1 MPAAPIARAGRSQ
14 ASPAIG
20 DQRLR
25 GWQKLESRADM
36 NDMQQE
42 FEKYDFF
49 RSDRF
54 VSDPYSY
61 FDYLRARSPVLREPH
76 QGIVMV
82 TGYDEALEI
91 YNDPDRFSSCMSTTG
106 PFAGCPIPLKGHENE
121 DISELIAAHRDKTP
135 FSDQLPTL
143 DPPEHTKHRALLMAL
158 ITPKRLKEN
167 EEFMWKLADQQ
178 IDSFIAQGECEFMGA
193 YAQPFAVLVV
203 SDLLGV
209 PADDRIQFRKRLIR
223 QEQEHGAGV
232 GGVDGEVQH
241 SPLEWLYQTFSSYIE
256 DRRNNPRAD
265 ILTGLAKATFPD
277 KSVPEPLDV
286 ARIAANLFAAG
297 QETTVR
303 LLSYAFQVVG
313 ERPDLQKR
321 LREDRSLI
329 PNFVEECLRIEGPVK
344 GDFRLA
350 KRPTQVGG
358 VDIPAGTFLYI
369 SNSAANRD
377 ARKFENPAEFQME
390 RENARLNVAFG
401 RGRHACP
408 GAPLARA
415 EAVVSLNRMLD
426 RTRDIRISEK
436 VHGPRDARRYSY
448 LPTFI
453 LRGLTHLGLEFAP
466 ASGSS
471 K

>member
-1 MPAAPIARAGRSQ
+1 VDDKR
-14 ASPAIG
+14 
-20 DQRLR
+20 
-25 GWQKLESRADM
+25 
-36 NDMQQE
+36 QE

-54 VSDPYSY
+54 VNDPYAY
-61 FDYLRARSPVLREPH
+61 FDYLREQSPVLREPH

-91 YNDPDRFSSCMSTTG
+91 YNDADRFSSCMSTSG
-106 PFAGCPIPLKGHENE
+106 PIAGCPIPVKGHENE
-121 DISELIAAHRDKTP
+121 DISQLIEAYRDKTP
-135 FSDQLPTL
+135 FSDQLPTM
-143 DPPEHTKHRALLMAL
+143 DPPEHTDHRALLMAL

-167 EEFMWKLADQQ
+167 EEFMWVLAKQQ
-178 IDSFIAQGECEFMGA
+178 IDTFISRGGCEIMADF
-193 YAQPFAVLVV
+193 AQPFAVLVI

-209 PADDRIQFRKRLIR
+209 PAEDRIKFRKQLLRH
-223 QEQEHGAGV
+223 EQEHGAGI
-232 GGVDGEVQH
+232 GSLKDGEVRH
-241 SPLEWLYQTFSSYIE
+241 SPLEWLYNTFSAYIE
-256 DRRNNPRAD
+256 DRRSNPRGD
-265 ILTGLAKATFPD
+265 ILSGLAKATFPD
-277 KSVPEPLDV
+277 RSMPEPLDV
-286 ARIAANLFAAG
+286 ARVAANLFAAG

-303 LLSYAFQVVG
+303 LLSYAFQIVG

-321 LREDRSLI
+321 LREDRNLI

-350 KRPTQVGG
+350 KKPTRIGG

-369 SNSAANRD
+369 ANSAANRD
-377 ARKFENPAEFQME
+377 SRKFENPREFQLG
-390 RENARLNVAFG
+390 RQNARMHVAFG

-415 EAVVSLNRMLD
+415 EAVVSLNSMLD

-436 VHGPRDARRYSY
+436 VHGPQGARRYGY

-453 LRGLTHLGLEFAP
+453 LRGLTHLNLEFDP
-466 ASGSS
+466 VSEGSR
-471 K
+471 

>member
-1 MPAAPIARAGRSQ
+1 VKGANV
-14 ASPAIG
+14 
-20 DQRLR
+20 
-25 GWQKLESRADM
+25 
-36 NDMQQE
+36 NDKQQE

-54 VSDPYSY
+54 VNDPYAY
-61 FDYLRARSPVLREPH
+61 FDYLREQSPVLREPH

-121 DISELIAAHRDKTP
+121 DISELIEAYRDKTA
-135 FSDQLPTL
+135 FSDQLPTM
-143 DPPEHTKHRALLMAL
+143 DPPKHTDHRALLMAL

-178 IDSFIAQGECEFMGA
+178 IDTFISRGECEIMA
-193 YAQPFAVLVV
+193 DYAQPFAVLVV

-209 PADDRIQFRKRLIR
+209 PAEDRIQFRKRLIR
-223 QEQEHGAGV
+223 QEQGNEGVV
-232 GGVDGEVQH
+232 GGVNDREVHH
-241 SPLEWLYQTFSSYIE
+241 SPLEWLYSTFSAYIE
-256 DRRNNPRAD
+256 DRRRNPRAD
-265 ILTGLAKATFPD
+265 ILSGLAKATFPD
-277 KSVPEPLDV
+277 KSVPTPLDV

-321 LREDRSLI
+321 LRNDRSLI

-350 KRPTQVGG
+350 KKPTKVGG

-377 ARKFENPAEFQME
+377 SRKFENPGEFQLD
-390 RENARLNVAFG
+390 RQNARLNVAFG
-401 RGRHACP
+401 RGRHTCP

-415 EAVVSLNRMLD
+415 EAVVSLNRMFD

-436 VHGPRDARRYSY
+436 AHGPQGARRYGY

-453 LRGLTHLGLEFAP
+453 LRGLTHLNLEFDP
-466 ASGSS
+466 VSGGSR
-471 K
+471 

>member
-1 MPAAPIARAGRSQ
+1 
-14 ASPAIG
+14 
-20 DQRLR
+20 
-25 GWQKLESRADM
+25 M
-36 NDMQQE
+36 NDQQHE
-42 FEKYDFF
+42 FEKHDFF

-54 VSDPYSY
+54 VNDPYPY
-61 FDYLRARSPVLREPH
+61 FDYLRAQSPVFREPH
-76 QGIVMV
+76 QGIFMV

-121 DISELIAAHRDKTP
+121 DITSLIEAWRDKTP
-135 FSDQLPTL
+135 FYDQLPTM
-143 DPPEHTKHRALLMAL
+143 DPPTHTEHRALLMAL

-178 IDSFIAQGECEFMGA
+178 IATFIDKGECEIMDAF
-193 YAQPFAVLVV
+193 AQPFAVLVV

-209 PADDRIQFRKRLIR
+209 PADDRIKFRQQLIR
-223 QEQEHGAGV
+223 NEREQATI
-232 GGVDGEVQH
+232 GGTEDREAHH
-241 SPLEWLYQTFSSYIE
+241 SPLEWLYSTFSKYIE
-256 DRRNNPRAD
+256 DRRAHPTGD
-265 ILTGLAKATFPD
+265 VLTGLAKATFPD
-277 KSVPEPLDV
+277 KSVPTPLDV

-313 ERPDLQKR
+313 ERADLQKR

-329 PNFVEECLRIEGPVK
+329 PNFVEECLRFEGPVK

-350 KRPTQVGG
+350 KKPTQVAG
-358 VDIPAGTFLYI
+358 VHIPAGSFLYI
-369 SNSAANRD
+369 ANSAANRD
-377 ARKFENPAEFQME
+377 ARKFENPGEFEIQ
-390 RENARLNVAFG
+390 RADARLNVAFG
-401 RGRHACP
+401 RGRHTCP

-415 EAVVSLNRMLD
+415 EAVVALNRMFD

-436 VHGPRDARRYSY
+436 VHGPANARRYGY

-453 LRGLTHLGLEFAP
+453 LRGLTHLALEFDAVP
-466 ASGSS
+466 GDAA
-471 K
+471 

>member
-1 MPAAPIARAGRSQ
+1 V
-14 ASPAIG
+14 
-20 DQRLR
+20 DD
-25 GWQKLESRADM
+25 K
-36 NDMQQE
+36 QQE

-54 VSDPYSY
+54 VNDPYAY
-61 FDYLRARSPVLREPH
+61 FDYLRKQSPVLREPH

-121 DISELIAAHRDKTP
+121 DISELIEAYRDKTA
-135 FSDQLPTL
+135 FSDQLPTM
-143 DPPEHTKHRALLMAL
+143 DPPKHTDHRALLMAL

-167 EEFMWKLADQQ
+167 EEFMWELADQQ
-178 IDSFIAQGECEFMGA
+178 IDTFMSRGECEIMA
-193 YAQPFAVLVV
+193 DYAQPFAVLVV

-209 PADDRIQFRKRLIR
+209 PAEDRIKFRKQLIR
-223 QEQEHGAGV
+223 QEQEQGGAGV
-232 GGVDGEVQH
+232 GGVKDGEVHH
-241 SPLEWLYQTFSSYIE
+241 SPLEWLYSTFSEYIE
-256 DRRNNPRAD
+256 DRRRNPRGD
-265 ILTGLAKATFPD
+265 ILSGLAKATFPD
-277 KSVPEPLDV
+277 KSVPTPLDV

-321 LREDRSLI
+321 LRDDRSLI

-350 KRPTQVGG
+350 KKPTKVGG
-358 VDIPAGTFLYI
+358 VDIPAGAFLYI
-369 SNSAANRD
+369 ANSAANRD
-377 ARKFENPAEFQME
+377 SRKFEKPGEFQIG
-390 RENARLNVAFG
+390 RQNARLHVAFG
-401 RGRHACP
+401 RGRHTCP

-415 EAVVSLNRMLD
+415 EAVISLNRMFD

-436 VHGPRDARRYSY
+436 IHGPHGARRYGY

-453 LRGLTHLGLEFAP
+453 LRGLTHLNLEFDP
-466 ASGSS
+466 VSGGSQ
-471 K
+471 